1 MLVQN
6 GHTKFPPTLFS
17 MWAILTFAATLS
29 HAQEEEVTEYV
40 PASFES
46 QHRLS
51 GVNGGFEYTATAGET
66 LLRDTS
72 GTETASIWSTSY
84 IKRDRQNDARP
95 VTFVFNGGPGS
106 ASAWLHIG
114 LLGPTVVRVPSRAD
128 RDDGAPPYPL
138 AENDQSIFGETD
150 LVFVDPVGTG
160 YSRPIGAA
168 INEDFWSLQG
178 DTSSMTAFI
187 REWVTANH
195 RWNSPK
201 YILGLSFGTTRAAA
215 VSRALLDGG
224 QDMSLNGLI
233 LISQALDF
241 TGSTSQPSNLLGYVT
256 YLPSM
261 AATAHYHGKAGSDTS
276 LTDFVEEARVFAV
289 NDYLPA
295 LIAGTMLSDV
305 EERRIATELARLTG
319 LERNYILAANLR
331 VLASRFRKQLLRE
344 DGVVL
349 GANDG
354 RYLGDES
361 DDLAAG
367 PTMGDAGNYAISS
380 AHTAAFNHY
389 QSTTLGVTM
398 SRPYLMTN
406 SAISQNWVWRT
417 VPKGSFWEPSFVNVV
432 KGLSESMRMN
442 SKMRIMV
449 ANGYYDLITP
459 FLDAELTFAR
469 HGLVQDRV
477 TMSYYEGGH
486 RMYLNDE
493 AREKLIADI
502 RLFYAK

>member
-1 MLVQN
+1 MTDNHCVKHSLKLVLLL
-6 GHTKFPPTLFS
+6 GISASLC
-17 MWAILTFAATLS
+17 
-29 HAQEEEVTEYV
+29 HAQEEEAAKYA

-46 QHRLS
+46 QHRFS
-51 GVNGGFEYTATAGET
+51 AANGGFEYTATASET

-84 IKRDRQNDARP
+84 VKSERRNEVRP

-114 LLGPTVVRVPSRAD
+114 LLGPKVVRVPSRAD

-138 AENDQSIFGETD
+138 VDNDQSVFGETD
-150 LVFVDPVGTG
+150 LVFVDSIGTG
-160 YSRPIGAA
+160 YSRPIGALT
-168 INEDFWSLQG
+168 NEDFWSLKG

-187 REWVTANH
+187 REWVTANQ

-224 QDMSLNGLI
+224 QDMALNGLI

-261 AATAHYHGKAGSDTS
+261 AATAHYHGKAGRDTS

-305 EERRIATELARLTG
+305 EEQRIATELARLTG
-319 LERNYILAANLR
+319 LDRNYILAANLR

-344 DGVVL
+344 DGLVL

-361 DDLAAG
+361 DNLAAG
-367 PTMGDAGNYAISS
+367 PTLGDAGNYAISS

-417 VPKGSFWEPSFVNVV
+417 APKGSFWEPSFVNVV
-432 KGLSESMRMN
+432 KDLSESMRMN
-442 SKMRIMV
+442 SEMRIMV

-469 HGLVQDRV
+469 HEIVQDRV
-477 TMSYYEGGH
+477 TMRYYEGGH
-486 RMYLNDE
+486 RMYLNDG
-493 AREKLIADI
+493 ARAKLIADI